1 MSEEKSRLQRQ
12 FEFCLEADKEKQIER
27 RTLLSDGKRCENDA
41 EHAWHAALMC
51 VLLSEYANEKIDVLR
66 TVSMLLI
73 HDIVEIDAGDTYAYD
88 ENAKL
93 SQNDR
98 ELKAA
103 DRIFNLLPEDQAKKL
118 RALWDEF
125 EAEETAESKFAHSM
139 DNIQPAMLNNS
150 TNGRVWEENKIKLS
164 QILERN
170 KITPEGSKKLWDYS
184 LNNFIMPS
192 VENKK
197 IINDKKSTD

>member
-93 SQNDR
+93 SQRER
-98 ELKAA
+98 ELQAA
-103 DRIFNLLPEDQAKKL
+103 DRIFNLLPVDQAKKL

-170 KITPEGSKKLWDYS
+170 KITPEGSKKLWDHS

-197 IINDKKSTD
+197 IIDDR

>member
-1 MSEEKSRLQRQ
+1 MSGNSERLKKQ
-12 FEFCLEADKEKQIER
+12 FDFCLEADKEKQIKR
-27 RTLLSDGKRCENDA
+27 RTLLSNGKTAENDA

-66 TVSMLLI
+66 TVTMLLI

-88 ENAKL
+88 DSAKL
-93 SQNDR
+93 SQHER

-103 DRIFNLLPEDQAKKL
+103 DRIFALLPKDQAQKL

-125 EAEETAESKFAHSM
+125 EAEQTPESKFAHTM

-150 TNGRVWEENKIKLS
+150 TNGKVWAENKIRLS

-170 KITPEGSKKLWDYS
+170 KITPEGSETLWEYS
-184 LNNFIMPS
+184 LNNFIMPN
-192 VENKK
+192 VEDKK
-197 IINDKKSTD
+197 IIKDQ

>member
-93 SQNDR
+93 SQNGR

-170 KITPEGSKKLWDYS
+170 KITPEGSKKLWDHS

-197 IINDKKSTD
+197 IIDDR

>member
-93 SQNDR
+93 SQRER
-98 ELKAA
+98 ELQAA
-103 DRIFNLLPEDQAKKL
+103 DRIFNLLPVDQAKKL

-150 TNGRVWEENKIKLS
+150 TSGMVWEENKIKLS

-170 KITPEGSKKLWDYS
+170 KITPEGSKKLWDHS

-197 IINDKKSTD
+197 IIDDR

>member
-184 LNNFIMPS
+184 MNNFITPS
-192 VENKK
+192 VKNKK
-197 IINDKKSTD
+197 IIDDR

>member
-1 MSEEKSRLQRQ
+1 MSGEKQRLQKQ

-93 SQNDR
+93 SQRER
-98 ELKAA
+98 ELNAA
-103 DRIFNLLPEDQAKKL
+103 DRIFNLLPSDQAKKL

-125 EAEETAESKFAHSM
+125 EAEETAESKFAHAM

-164 QILERN
+164 RILERN

-184 LNNFIMPS
+184 MNNFITPS
-192 VENKK
+192 VKNKK
-197 IINDKKSTD
+197 IIDDR